1 MVIMNDGAYTQRTAQ
16 EVASALHHLIMHPE
30 ANNTTRLDIRI
41 ERRPSGTSPVV
52 RKESTFWV
60 KPIQPL
66 SEAVVSLVDGREI
79 VRLITDDGQ
88 RLDVFFGKPEERSF
102 EPALVILASE

>member
-1 MVIMNDGAYTQRTAQ
+1 MVIMSGSAYTQRTAQ
-16 EVASALHHLIMHPE
+16 EVASALHHLIKHPE
-30 ANNTTRLDIRI
+30 AGTTKLDIRI
-41 ERRPSGTSPVV
+41 ERRPSGASPVV

-60 KPIQPL
+60 KPIQPHD
-66 SEAVVSLVDGREI
+66 EAVVSLANGGEI
-79 VRLITDDGQ
+79 IHLITDEGR